1 MLGDLVGQHVD
12 EVDDLLRAAIARS
25 GLRTE
30 DVGGGGKVGEGA
42 VLENCIIMRDTYI
55 GDGITLK
62 NVIADKYV
70 RVETAKELIGSE
82 NVPVVIPRGY
92 TT

>member
-1 MLGDLVGQHVD
+1 
-12 EVDDLLRAAIARS
+12 
-25 GLRTE
+25 
-30 DVGGGGKVGEGA
+30 
-42 VLENCIIMRDTYI
+42 MRDTYI